1 MPCASS
7 RSMPFRCAVTL
18 SLLTGVDNP
27 QAHPFPSAHPL
38 SSHCQKTEVIFSS
51 PLPSYLVALRQ
62 GLGRWVVVGK
72 GVLGFPQVSWEVP
85 QA

>member
-27 QAHPFPSAHPL
+27 QAYPFPSAHPL

-62 GLGRWVVVGK
+62 GLGRWWWWDRGC
-72 GVLGFPQVSWEVP
+72 
-85 QA
+85 